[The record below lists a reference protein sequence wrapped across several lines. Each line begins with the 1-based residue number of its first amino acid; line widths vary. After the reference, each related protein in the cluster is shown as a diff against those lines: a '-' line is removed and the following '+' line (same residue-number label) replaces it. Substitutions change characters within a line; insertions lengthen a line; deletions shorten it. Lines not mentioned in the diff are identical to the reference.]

1 MVRPLR
7 IQYANACY
15 HIINRGDDR
24 RPIFTSEK
32 DYHFF
37 LDKLAEY
44 SETYNVEIYAY
55 ALMINHFHLYL
66 CTPEAN
72 LTRFMQS
79 LLTSYSMYRNKTE
92 KTSGH
97 VFQGRYKSVI
107 VEHNSYAG
115 ILSRYIH
122 LNPVHLKKYDN
133 LSLNEKKHILR
144 SFKWSSY
151 SAIIGLA
158 KTPYWLKRN
167 SCYRIQGSLKV
178 KQKDYAEYVEYGLL
192 KTIENPIEHITAQS
206 ILGSDSFIE
215 QFRRKY
221 IFMLDGEGCPQ
232 AKQLSSFMELENLA
246 SKVAAY
252 YLIDRK
258 TLFAKFQK
266 NNEPRQVFLFLSKKY
281 CRGRYPLIELAKNLG
296 ITGNSYSSNTY
307 KFQKLINNNKDLRD
321 RVETLIKSIS
331 NVKYGN

>member
-1 MVRPLR
+1 M
-7 IQYANACY
+7 
-15 HIINRGDDR
+15 
-24 RPIFTSEK
+24 
-32 DYHFF
+32 
-37 LDKLAEY
+37 
-44 SETYNVEIYAY
+44 
-55 ALMINHFHLYL
+55 
-66 CTPEAN
+66 
-72 LTRFMQS
+72 
-79 LLTSYSMYRNKTE
+79 
-92 KTSGH
+92 
-97 VFQGRYKSVI
+97 I

-133 LSLNEKKHILR
+133 LSVNEKKHILR

-192 KTIENPIEHITAQS
+192 KTIENPMEHITAQS

-221 IFMLDGEGCPQ
+221 IFMLDGKGCPQ

-296 ITGNSYSSNTY
+296 LTGNSYSSNTY
-307 KFQKLINNNKDLRD
+307 KFQKLISNNKELKD
-321 RVETLIKSIS
+321 RVETLIKSI
-331 NVKYGN
+331 